1 MSALDL
7 VLGWEG
13 LALDLNDPA
22 GGVTRRLVWPDRW
35 LEAGAMLAVTGPSGV
50 GKSTLLHLVAGL
62 VAPSGGRILRSGLVE
77 PANDGARAAWR
88 RDHLGY
94 VFQDFH
100 LIPELSLIGNVILPA
115 GFGGGSVAARREN
128 GERLLARFGL
138 TDIGRRASSLSRG
151 EQQRVA
157 VARAL
162 AHRPPILL
170 ADEPTASLDAEN
182 AALITEA
189 LIEGARE
196 IGAVLIAVSHDPRL
210 IARFSDVLVPGE
222 ER

>member
-1 MSALDL
+1 
-7 VLGWEG
+7 
-13 LALDLNDPA
+13 
-22 GGVTRRLVWPDRW
+22 
-35 LEAGAMLAVTGPSGV
+35 MLAVTGPSGV
-50 GKSTLLHLVAGL
+50 GKSTLLHLIAGL
-62 VAPSGGRILRSGLVE
+62 VEPSDGRIERSGLVQ
-77 PANDGARAAWR
+77 AASDGARAAWR

-100 LIPELSLIGNVILPA
+100 LIPELSLIENVVLPA
-115 GFGGGSVAARREN
+115 GFGRDASNRREN
-128 GERLLARFGL
+128 GQRLLARFGL
-138 TDIGRRASSLSRG
+138 GDIRRRASSLSRG

-196 IGAVLIAVSHDPRL
+196 IGALLICVSHDPL
-210 IARFSDVLVPGE
+210 MIARFSDVLVPGE
-222 ER
+222 GQ